1 MLFNS
6 AQYLVFFPV
15 VAVIYYVI
23 PFHKL
28 RNFWLLV
35 ASYYFYMQ
43 WNAKYALLL
52 FGSTLITYLS
62 GLCIEAF
69 LQKGKIRPAK
79 VSVFVSFF
87 LNIGLLAFFKYSHFI
102 AENINHVMQLL
113 GASGRMKAPDILLPV
128 GISFYIFQALSYTMD
143 VYRGRVKATRNLF
156 RYALFV
162 SFFPQL
168 VAGPIERS
176 GNLLR
181 QFEKKHPFDTDR
193 IREGLLLMLWGLFI
207 KMVIADNLAGSITMI
222 YEYYPQYTGI
232 EILVATVLFAFQIY
246 CDFGGYS
253 LIAIGS
259 AKVLGFTLMENFRA
273 PYLATSV
280 SDFWDRWHISLTSW
294 FTDYLYIP
302 LGGNRKGTARKYLNI
317 LIVFFVS
324 GLWHGAAYTFLA
336 WGLLNGI
343 FMVLEQIFTP
353 LWDRLCTWCSADR
366 SRFSYRLGCRLI
378 TFALIDFTWLFFRS
392 TGFLTAFT
400 LIRQMILHLQPGL
413 LFGYVFDRIGMT
425 APQMVVV
432 VLSLLLLLAVDVLKE
447 KGRDVAGL
455 VLSQGLWFRWAV
467 YLGLLFAILIFGVY
481 GNVYEQTQFIY
492 FQF

>member
-15 VAVIYYVI
+15 VVLLYFII
-23 PFHKL
+23 PNRF
-28 RNFWLLV
+28 RNLWLLL
-35 ASYYFYMQ
+35 ASYFFYMQ

-52 FGSTLITYLS
+52 ASSTLITYLS
-62 GLCIEAF
+62 GLCIDAF
-69 LQKGKIRPAK
+69 ARKDKVLLAK
-79 VSVFVSFF
+79 CTVFVSFF
-87 LNIGLLAFFKYSHFI
+87 LNIGLLVFFKYSNFI
-102 AENINHVMQLL
+102 VENINRLGTLL
-113 GASGRMKAPDILLPV
+113 GQDIRIGEFDILLPV

-143 VYRGRVKATRNLF
+143 VYRGKVKATTNLF

-176 GNLLR
+176 GNLLS
-181 QFEKKHPFDTDR
+181 QFDEKHTFDVDR
-193 IREGLLLMLWGLFI
+193 IRRGLLLMLWGLFM
-207 KMVIADNLAGSITMI
+207 KMVIADNIAPSVTMI
-222 YEYYPQYTGI
+222 YDYYPQYTGI
-232 EILVATVLFAFQIY
+232 EIVVATVLFAFQIY
-246 CDFGGYS
+246 CDFAGYS

-259 AKVLGFTLMENFRA
+259 AKVLGFRLMENFRA

-302 LGGNRKGTARKYLNI
+302 LGGNRKGKVRKYVNI

-324 GLWHGAAYTFLA
+324 GLWHGAAYTYIA

-343 FMVLEQIFTP
+343 FMVLEQV
-353 LWDRLCTWCSADR
+353 SADFR
-366 SRFSYRLGCRLI
+366 QKLQKWFRVDKSRFSYRLGCRLL
-378 TFALIDFTWLFFRS
+378 TFALIDFTWLFFRA
-392 TGFLTAFT
+392 TGFTTAFT
-400 LIRQMILHLQPGL
+400 LIGQCVTNLQPGK
-413 LFGYVFDRIGMT
+413 LFGLVFDRIGMT
-425 APQMVVV
+425 SQQMVV
-432 VLSLLLLLAVDVLKE
+432 LTLAILLLLVVDTLKE
-447 KGRDVAGL
+447 KGQNVLEL
-455 VLSQGLWFRWAV
+455 VFAQGIWFRWMV

-481 GNVYEQTQFIY
+481 GNIYEQTQFIY

>member
-15 VAVIYYVI
+15 VVLLYFII
-23 PFHKL
+23 PYKL
-28 RNFWLLV
+28 RNLWLLA

-52 FGSTLITYLS
+52 FTSTLITYVS
-62 GLCIEAF
+62 GLCISACLKKE
-69 LQKGKIRPAK
+69 QRTPAK
-79 VSVFVSFF
+79 VCVFVSFF
-87 LNIGLLAFFKYSHFI
+87 LNIGILVFFKYSNFVI
-102 AENINHVMQLL
+102 ENINHLSRLL
-113 GASGRMKAPDILLPV
+113 GQDKELGRLDLLLPV

-143 VYRGRVKATRNLF
+143 VYRRRVEATKNLF

-176 GNLLR
+176 ENLLK
-181 QFEKKHPFDTDR
+181 QFEEKHTFDADR
-193 IREGLLLMLWGLFI
+193 VRKGLLLMLWGLFM
-207 KMVIADNLAGSITMI
+207 KMVIADNIAPSVTMI

-232 EILVATVLFAFQIY
+232 EIVVATVLFAFQIY

-259 AKVLGFTLMENFRA
+259 AKVLGFTLMENFRS
-273 PYLATSV
+273 PYLAQSI

-302 LGGNRKGTARKYLNI
+302 LGGSRKGTVRRYINV

-324 GLWHGAAYTFLA
+324 GLWHGAAYTYIA

-343 FMVLEQIFTP
+343 FMVLEQMTTGIREQ
-353 LWDRLCTWCSADR
+353 LLRRLHVDRT
-366 SRFSYRLGCRLI
+366 RFSYRLGCRLFI
-378 TFALIDFTWLFFRS
+378 FALVDFTWLFFRA
-392 TGFLTAFT
+392 TGFSTALR
-400 LIRQMILHLQPGL
+400 LIRQCVVNLQFGK
-413 LFGYVFDRIGMT
+413 LFGLVFGNIGMT
-425 APQMVVV
+425 PQQMVV
-432 VLSLLLLLAVDVLKE
+432 LTLALILLLTVDVLKE

-455 VLSQGLWFRWAV
+455 VLAQGMWFRWAV
-467 YLGLLFAILIFGVY
+467 YLGLLFSILIFGVY

>member
-15 VAVIYYVI
+15 VVLFYFLI
-23 PFHKL
+23 PHRL
-28 RNFWLLV
+28 RNFWLLL

-52 FGSTLITYLS
+52 AASTLITYAS

-69 LQKGKIRPAK
+69 LRGGRTACAKG
-79 VSVFVSFF
+79 SVFVSFI
-87 LNIGLLAFFKYSHFI
+87 LNIGILVFFKYSNFLI
-102 AENINHVMQLL
+102 GNINRIGRLL
-113 GASGRMKAPDILLPV
+113 GQTQELHALDILLPV

-143 VYRGRVKATRNLF
+143 VYRGKVKATKNLF

-176 GNLLR
+176 SNLLG
-181 QFEKKHPFDTDR
+181 QFDERHSFDADR
-193 IREGLLLMLWGLFI
+193 VRKGLLLMLWGLFL
-207 KMVIADNLAGSITMI
+207 KMVIADNIAPSVNMI

-232 EILVATVLFAFQIY
+232 EIIVATVLFAFQIY
-246 CDFGGYS
+246 CDFAGYS
-253 LIAIGS
+253 LLAIGS
-259 AKVLGFTLMENFRA
+259 AKVLGFRLMENFRA
-273 PYLATSV
+273 PYLAVSV

-302 LGGNRKGTARKYLNI
+302 LGGNRKGTARKYIN
-317 LIVFFVS
+317 VFLVFLVS
-324 GLWHGAAYTFLA
+324 GLWHGAAFTYMA
-336 WGLLNGI
+336 WGVLNGV
-343 FMVLEQIFTP
+343 FMIIEQMSAGLRARIAGFFK
-353 LWDRLCTWCSADR
+353 ADR
-366 SRFSYRLGCRLI
+366 TRFSYRLGCRIL
-378 TFALIDFTWLFFRS
+378 TFVLIDFTWLFFRA
-392 TGFLTAFT
+392 TGLSMAFT
-400 LIRQMILHLQPGL
+400 LIRQCACDLQFGK
-413 LFGYVFDRIGMT
+413 LFGLVFGNIGMT
-425 APQMVVV
+425 SAQMVVLT
-432 VLSLLLLLAVDVLKE
+432 LSILLLFAVDTLKE
-447 KGRDVAGL
+447 RGKDVARL
-455 VLSQGLWFRWAV
+455 VLSQGIWFRWAV